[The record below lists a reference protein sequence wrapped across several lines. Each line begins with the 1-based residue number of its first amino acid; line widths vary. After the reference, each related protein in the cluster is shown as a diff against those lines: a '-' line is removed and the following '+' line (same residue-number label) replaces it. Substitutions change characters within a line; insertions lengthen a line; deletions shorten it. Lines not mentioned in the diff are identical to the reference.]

1 MTLSNKR
8 QAFVNEYLVDFN
20 ATQSAIRAGY
30 AKRSARQM
38 ANRLLTKDDIKAE
51 IKARLEEKAMTA
63 DEVLRRLADIA
74 RGDIGELMDIESM
87 SFDIDLQKAK
97 EKGLTKLIKKVKQ
110 VTKTTSNRDGEEEE
124 TNIQEIELYSA
135 PDALVQLGRYHKL
148 FTDKTDI
155 TSGGKTIE
163 VILKKRDE

>member
-1 MTLSNKR
+1 
-8 QAFVNEYLVDFN
+8 
-20 ATQSAIRAGY
+20 
-30 AKRSARQM
+30 M